1 MKEQNNYNISFEKWQ
16 RKRAWKKESALKET
30 FYEKLFN
37 FMNRSLKEKQSP
49 IWRGNFVCS
58 FDLKERFVNYC

>member
-1 MKEQNNYNISFEKWQ
+1 MATKEGLEK
-16 RKRAWKKESALKET
+16 RERFKET

-49 IWRGNFVCS
+49 IWRGNFVGS